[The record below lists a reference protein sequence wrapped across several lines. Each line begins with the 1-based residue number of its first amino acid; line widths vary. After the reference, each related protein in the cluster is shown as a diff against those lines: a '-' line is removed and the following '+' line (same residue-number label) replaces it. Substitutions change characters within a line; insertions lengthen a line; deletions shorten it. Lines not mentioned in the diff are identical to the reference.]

1 MKLNTAHSTVK
12 ICSVLVIIQTI
23 RILLSQ
29 KLLSFIEKTSFTI
42 DTVSMAAM
50 ILLTLVILFAAKE
63 LEVSFS
69 FLPEIKTRRQKTTY
83 GIVTGVVFLL
93 IASTVFITRDASA
106 AAVVTLVYSTIVTPI
121 FEELIF
127 RGYVWNALIDSGKS
141 EFQAYVF
148 STILF
153 ALWHLGYAD
162 VIWLKISLLGTGG
175 NLLFIMLMK
184 VAVGLFFGIIA
195 GFVRYK
201 TKNTYAAMLIH
212 AAMNVFGR

>member
-1 MKLNTAHSTVK
+1 MKLSTAHSTVK

-29 KLLSFIEKTSFTI
+29 KLLSFLEKTNLTI

-50 ILLTLVILFAAKE
+50 VFLTLVILFAAKE

-69 FLPEIKTRRQKTTY
+69 FLPEIRTSRQKKIY
-83 GIVTGVVFLL
+83 GIITAVVLLL
-93 IASTVFITRDASA
+93 IASTVFVTRDASTG
-106 AAVVTLVYSTIVTPI
+106 AVLTLLYSTIVTPV

-127 RGYVWNALIDSGKS
+127 RGYVWNALRESGKS
-141 EFQAYVF
+141 EFQTYIF

-162 VIWLKISLLGTGG
+162 VIWLKISLLGTGE

-184 VAVGLFFGIIA
+184 VAVGLFFGIIV

-201 TKNTYAAMLIH
+201 TKSTYAAMLMH

>member
-29 KLLSFIEKTSFTI
+29 KLLSFIEKTSLTI

-83 GIVTGVVFLL
+83 GIVTSVVFLL

-106 AAVVTLVYSTIVTPI
+106 AAVVTLVYSTIVTPV

-141 EFQAYVF
+141 EIQAYVF
-148 STILF
+148 CTILF

-175 NLLFIMLMK
+175 NLLYIMLMK
-184 VAVGLFFGIIA
+184 VAVGLFFGIVA

-212 AAMNVFGR
+212 AALNVFGR